1 MSEKK
6 TTNEYIVSV
15 EGHGEIHVREEATGN
30 QDARQNTFQVEL
42 LKFGIKDGTDWIPP
56 HRILRVQRRDVA

>member
-15 EGHGEIHVREEATGN
+15 EGHGDVHVSEETTGD
-30 QDARQNTFQVEL
+30 QDKRQS
-42 LKFGIKDGTDWIPP
+42 KFHAGLASDGFTDGTDWFPF